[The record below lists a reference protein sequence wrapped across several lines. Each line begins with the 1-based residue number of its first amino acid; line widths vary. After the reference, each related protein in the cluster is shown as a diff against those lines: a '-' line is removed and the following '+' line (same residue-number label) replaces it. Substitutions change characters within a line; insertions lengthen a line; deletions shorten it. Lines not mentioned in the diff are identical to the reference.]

1 MDIIDLFHD
10 ILKKIN
16 PKKLGTYHYYSYICN
31 VNIGQN
37 Y

>member
-10 ILKKIN
+10 ILKKT
-16 PKKLGTYHYYSYICN
+16 KKLGTYRYYSYICN
-31 VNIGQN
+31 VNNCN